1 MKRYN
6 IDLIRQKATDIRR
19 ARKVLDKYAAMTKEG
34 FLSDDTVISSAKY
47 QLIVAAE
54 AAQAICNHIAARVA
68 ERTPDSYSDCYI
80 ILGESGV
87 IDGRLAERLSAMAK
101 FRNLVVHQY
110 GKIDD
115 GRVYEIILTDLQDLD
130 LFLAK
135 VSLLVG
141 AEIT

>member
-1 MKRYN
+1 
-6 IDLIRQKATDIRR
+6 
-19 ARKVLDKYAAMTKEG
+19 
-34 FLSDDTVISSAKY
+34 
-47 QLIVAAE
+47 
-54 AAQAICNHIAARVA
+54 
-68 ERTPDSYSDCYI
+68 
-80 ILGESGV
+80 
-87 IDGRLAERLSAMAK
+87 MAK

>member
-19 ARKVLDKYAAMTKEG
+19 ARKVLDKYAAMTKEE